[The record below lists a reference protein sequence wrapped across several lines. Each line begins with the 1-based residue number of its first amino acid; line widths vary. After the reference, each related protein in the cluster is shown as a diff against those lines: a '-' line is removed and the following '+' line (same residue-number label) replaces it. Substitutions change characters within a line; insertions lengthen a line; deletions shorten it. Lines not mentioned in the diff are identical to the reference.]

1 MKMEGNLEIEHLAK
15 FVQKFSETQCDFLCE
30 NCIVALESNSHS
42 TGCKI
47 EVTGDSSKSFTLIW
61 KKKVNKTGY
70 KEQKKFIEHGAET
83 IAFMLTPQLTEF
95 SVIEEA
101 TIGTGFDYWLG
112 YDESHENYNPKN
124 FMQARLEISGIN
136 SETSINTV
144 EKRVKEKKKQ
154 TNKTAHLKLPA
165 YVSVT
170 EFASPKTYFGKK

>member
-1 MKMEGNLEIEHLAK
+1 MKTEKNLELELLATQ
-15 FVQKFSETQCDFLCE
+15 VQKFSESQCDFLCE
-30 NCIVALESNSHS
+30 NCIVALEYNSHS
-42 TGCKI
+42 TGCKMELI
-47 EVTGDSSKSFTLIW
+47 GDSIKSFTLIW
-61 KKKVNKTGY
+61 KKQVNKAGY

-136 SETSINTV
+136 SETTTNTV
-144 EKRVKEKKKQ
+144 EKRVKEKKQQ
-154 TNKTAHLKLPA
+154 TNRTGHLRLPA
-165 YVSVT
+165 FVSVT